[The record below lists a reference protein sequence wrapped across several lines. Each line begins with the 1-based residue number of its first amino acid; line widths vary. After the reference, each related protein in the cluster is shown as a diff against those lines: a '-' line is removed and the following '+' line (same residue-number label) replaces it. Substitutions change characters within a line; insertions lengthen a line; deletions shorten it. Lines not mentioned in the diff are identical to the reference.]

1 MHCPPIALLMNVIDK
16 FSLAF
21 SLILPV
27 TVSLTEAVAQAV
39 SMPVVEWTAGD
50 APDHRYHF
58 LENVRTTKLWR
69 GTPENGTFSHHGFL
83 AYFEGVL
90 FGCWDS
96 QARDEN
102 TSGQHSILRFSLDD
116 GETWSEPKVLFP
128 PLADNVPASETE
140 SPKPFQTSQGFAVI
154 DNRLY
159 AVTCADRELEE
170 KVYRFNEVSRVRIG
184 FLAREVR
191 TNGSLGDIFW
201 LSDKA
206 PKAEPGY
213 PARPVGDP
221 SLVEKFKAYFKEPA
235 NLPQLLFGPRQY
247 PDSDDDHRMNEP
259 SPPWQLADGTWA
271 RFYRDGGSI
280 HAQSRAEV
288 DASRPRCNYVS
299 FSFDGGKKWTIPT
312 RTNFPD
318 SVARTNA
325 GKLPDGQ
332 VYAINNILPM
342 TPRQGGR
349 SMLAI
354 SLSRDGL
361 NFDRMGVIKFIA
373 PPLRHKGKFK
383 GAGYQYPHSVVV
395 GDSLWVIY
403 SVNKEN
409 MEAVQ
414 IPLSELY
421 SLNRSSLRSFDPEP
435 GYFFPASIP

>member
-1 MHCPPIALLMNVIDK
+1 MNVIDK
-16 FSLAF
+16 LSLAF

-27 TVSLTEAVAQAV
+27 TVSITEAAAQLAR
-39 SMPVVEWTAGD
+39 MPVVEWTVRD
-50 APDHRYHF
+50 APDFRYHF
-58 LENVRTTKLWR
+58 LENVRTTELWYA
-69 GTPENGTFSHHGFL
+69 TPETGTFSHHGFL
-83 AYFEGVL
+83 TYHQGIL
-90 FGCWDS
+90 FACWDS

-102 TSGQHSILRFSLDD
+102 TSGQRSIFRYSNDD
-116 GETWSEPKVLFP
+116 GETWSDPKVLFP

-140 SPKPFQTSQGFAVI
+140 QPNPFQTSQGFARI
-154 DNRLY
+154 EDRLY

-191 TNGSLGDIFW
+191 TDGTLGEIFW
-201 LSDKA
+201 LSDTA
-206 PKAEPGY
+206 PEPEPGY
-213 PARPVGDP
+213 PARPAGDP
-221 SLVEKFKAYFKEPA
+221 SLVDKISAYFKEPA

-247 PDSDDDHRMNEP
+247 PDSDDEHRMNEP
-259 SPPWQLADGTWA
+259 SPPWQLADGTWV

-280 HAQSRAEV
+280 HTQSRAEV
-288 DASRPRCNYVS
+288 DASRPRRNYVS
-299 FSFDGGKKWTIPT
+299 FSFDGGNKWTIPT

-332 VYAINNILPM
+332 VYVINNILPM

-361 NFDRMGVIKFIA
+361 NFDRMAVIKFI
-373 PPLRHKGKFK
+373 PPPRRYEGKFK

-395 GDSLWVIY
+395 RDNLWVIY
-403 SVNKEN
+403 SVNKED
-409 MEAVQ
+409 MEVVR

-421 SLNRSSLRSFDPEP
+421 SLGRSSLKSVDPKP
-435 GYFFPASIP
+435 GYFNPASIP

>member
-1 MHCPPIALLMNVIDK
+1 MNVIDK
-16 FSLAF
+16 LSLAF
-21 SLILPV
+21 SLILPG
-27 TVSLTEAVAQAV
+27 TVSMTEAVAQPAR
-39 SMPVVEWTAGD
+39 MPVVEWTVRD
-50 APDHRYHF
+50 APGFRFHF
-58 LENVRTTKLWR
+58 LENVKTTKLWHA
-69 GTPENGTFSHHGFL
+69 TPETGTFSHHGFL
-83 AYFEGVL
+83 TYFEEVL
-90 FGCWDS
+90 FACWDS

-102 TSGQHSILRFSLDD
+102 TSGQHSIFRYSMDD

-140 SPKPFQTSQGFAVI
+140 SPKPFQTSQGFAEI

-191 TNGSLGDIFW
+191 TDGTLGQIFW
-201 LSDKA
+201 LSDTA
-206 PKAEPGY
+206 PEPEPGY
-213 PARPVGDP
+213 PARPAGNP
-221 SLVEKFKAYFKEPA
+221 SLVGKISAYFKEPA

-247 PDSDDDHRMNEP
+247 PDSDDEHRMNEP
-259 SPPWQLADGTWA
+259 SPPWRLADGTWV

-288 DASRPRCNYVS
+288 DASRPRRNYVS
-299 FSFDGGKKWTIPT
+299 FSFDGGNSWTIPT

-318 SVARTNA
+318 SVARTNS

-361 NFDRMGVIKFIA
+361 NFDRMAVIKFIA
-373 PPLRHKGKFK
+373 PPRRHEGKFK

-395 GDSLWVIY
+395 GNYLWVIY
-403 SVNKEN
+403 SVNKED
-409 MEAVQ
+409 MEVVR

-421 SLNRSSLRSFDPEP
+421 SLDRSSLKSDDPEP
-435 GYFFPASIP
+435 GYFYPASIP

>member
-1 MHCPPIALLMNVIDK
+1 MNFSDKLPLAL
-16 FSLAF
+16 

-27 TVSLTEAVAQAV
+27 ITSMTDATAQTAR
-39 SMPVVEWTAGD
+39 MPVVEWTVSD
-50 APDHRYHF
+50 ASDFRYRF
-58 LENVRTTKLWR
+58 LENVKTTKLWR
-69 GTPENGTFSHHGFL
+69 ASPETGTFSHHGFL
-83 AYFEGVL
+83 SHFEGVL
-90 FGCWDS
+90 FACWDS

-102 TSGQHSILRFSLDD
+102 TSGQHSVFRYSIDE
-116 GETWSEPKVLFP
+116 GETWSEPKILFP

-140 SPKPFQTSQGFAVI
+140 SPKPFQTSQGFARI
-154 DNRLY
+154 DDRLY
-159 AVTCADRELEE
+159 AVTCADRELED

-191 TNGSLGDIFW
+191 TDGTLGEIFW
-201 LSDKA
+201 LSAKA
-206 PKAEPGY
+206 PVPEPGY
-213 PARPVGDP
+213 PARPTGDP
-221 SLVEKFKAYFKEPA
+221 LLVNKIGAYFKEPA

-247 PDSDDDHRMNEP
+247 PDSDDEHRMNEP
-259 SPPWQLADGTWA
+259 SPPWQLADGTWV

-280 HAQSRAEV
+280 HAQTRDEV
-288 DASRPRCNYVS
+288 DATRPRRNYVS

-332 VYAINNILPM
+332 VYVINNPLPM

-349 SMLAI
+349 SMLAV

-361 NFDRMGVIKFIA
+361 NFDRMAVIKFIA
-373 PPLRHKGKFK
+373 PPQRHKGKAK

-395 GDSLWVIY
+395 GDYLWVIY
-403 SVNKEN
+403 SVNKED
-409 MEAVQ
+409 MELVR

-421 SLNRSSLRSFDPEP
+421 SIDRSSLRSVDPQP
-435 GYFFPASIP
+435 GYFSPASIP